1 MKENEEFLVTNL
13 KRDNPENE
21 DGNRATDD
29 DDAEFTATDF
39 NVQRNDSRTG
49 EVVNDRDDAENFGV
63 INVSNLVEWEIEAEN
78 EENESEHSNTEG
90 GTDPSVSVNNEED
103 ILMLDK
109 ASPETVEPTLPTSN
123 QRPIRSSRKEMN
135 YKHFN
140 TYGYEHGR

>member
-1 MKENEEFLVTNL
+1 MTNL
-13 KRDNPENE
+13 KRNNPENE
-21 DGNRATDD
+21 DGIRATDD

-90 GTDPSVSVNNEED
+90 GTDPSVAVNNEED